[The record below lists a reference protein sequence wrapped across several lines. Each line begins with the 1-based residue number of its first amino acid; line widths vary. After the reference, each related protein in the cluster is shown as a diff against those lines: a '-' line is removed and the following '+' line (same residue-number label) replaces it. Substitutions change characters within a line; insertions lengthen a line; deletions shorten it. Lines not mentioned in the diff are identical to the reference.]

1 MTNRQQP
8 QDNLE
13 SEKAILQPLIS
24 SLQTQEGANDFV
36 AQHKQIISAY
46 LPKLGSA
53 MKKRAMMIKDKLD
66 NRPNEF
72 VAEEIQKAQKRLAG
86 LDKQSA
92 ESIEWQRQ

>member
-1 MTNRQQP
+1 MNRQ

-13 SEKAILQPLIS
+13 SEKAIIGSFIS
-24 SLQTQEGANDFV
+24 SLRIKDGADDFV